1 MGWWK
6 SLRADWRKWRR
17 LRADEAQLL
26 LAATC
31 LLPLTRAA
39 LRCLG
44 LHRLHTA
51 LARFSPPPRAAVQ
64 PHDDRHAWTAARCVA
79 AAAARVAPGDTCLAQ
94 ALVLW
99 WLLRRR
105 GLESGLRLGVRKH
118 ADQLAAHAWIEFRGI
133 NLGPRP
139 DASLP
144 YAPFPALITPSWR
157 RSA

>member
-1 MGWWK
+1 MGWWT
-6 SLRADWRKWRR
+6 SLRTDWHKLRQ
-17 LRADEAQLL
+17 LRAEEARLL
-26 LAATC
+26 LAAAL

-44 LHRLHTA
+44 LHRWHTA
-51 LARFSPPPRAAVQ
+51 LARFSPPPRAAVRPQ
-64 PHDDRHAWTAARCVA
+64 DDRHAWTAARCVA
-79 AAAARVAPGDTCLAQ
+79 AAAARIAPGDTCLSQ

-105 GLESGLRLGVRKH
+105 GLDSGLRLGVRKN
-118 ADQLAAHAWIEFRGI
+118 ADSLAAHAWIEYRGL

-139 DASLP
+139 NASQP
-144 YAPFPALITPSWR
+144 YTPFPALITPYAR